1 MKTNKVITQ
10 TSLHSIVEHCFKDM
24 SSKILNLSNGCKH
37 KVVILKFCIYTHSL
51 YSKYTIMIYLLK
63 SKGKKI
69 TKNTSLYIC
78 KHRINKSMVDPR
90 QNQLL
95 CRF

>member
-10 TSLHSIVEHCFKDM
+10 TSLHSIVEHCSEDM
-24 SSKILNLSNGCKH
+24 SAKILNLSNGCKY
-37 KVVILKFCIYTHSL
+37 KVVTLFKIYNYDLSPEIEG
-51 YSKYTIMIYLLK
+51 K
-63 SKGKKI
+63 KKI
-69 TKNTSLYIC
+69 TKNTSLYLC

>member
-24 SSKILNLSNGCKH
+24 SSKILNLSNGCKY
-37 KVVILKFCIYTHSL
+37 KVVILKFWIYTHSL

-63 SKGKKI
+63 SKEKK
-69 TKNTSLYIC
+69 
-78 KHRINKSMVDPR
+78 R
-90 QNQLL
+90 LL
-95 CRF
+95 RTPVCIYVNIE

>member
-24 SSKILNLSNGCKH
+24 SSKILNLSNGCKY

-63 SKGKKI
+63 SKGKK
-69 TKNTSLYIC
+69 
-78 KHRINKSMVDPR
+78 R
-90 QNQLL
+90 LL
-95 CRF
+95 RTPVCIYVNIE

>member
-24 SSKILNLSNGCKH
+24 SSKILNLSNGCKY

-51 YSKYTIMIYLLK
+51 YSKYSIMIYLLK
-63 SKGKKI
+63 SKEEKD
-69 TKNTSLYIC
+69 Y
-78 KHRINKSMVDPR
+78 
-90 QNQLL
+90 
-95 CRF
+95 

>member
-24 SSKILNLSNGCKH
+24 SSKILNLSNGCKY

-51 YSKYTIMIYLLK
+51 FSKYTIMIYLLK
-63 SKGKKI
+63 SKGKKD
-69 TKNTSLYIC
+69 Y
-78 KHRINKSMVDPR
+78 
-90 QNQLL
+90 
-95 CRF
+95 

>member
-10 TSLHSIVEHCFKDM
+10 TSLHSIVEDM
-24 SSKILNLSNGCKH
+24 SSKILNLSNGCKY

-63 SKGKKI
+63 SKEKKD
-69 TKNTSLYIC
+69 Y
-78 KHRINKSMVDPR
+78 
-90 QNQLL
+90 
-95 CRF
+95 

>member
-10 TSLHSIVEHCFKDM
+10 TSLHSIVELCFKDM
-24 SSKILNLSNGCKH
+24 SSKILNLSNGCKY

-63 SKGKKI
+63 SKGKKD
-69 TKNTSLYIC
+69 Y
-78 KHRINKSMVDPR
+78 
-90 QNQLL
+90 
-95 CRF
+95 

>member
-24 SSKILNLSNGCKH
+24 SSKILNLSNGCKY
-37 KVVILKFCIYTHSL
+37 KVVSLKFCIYTHSL

-63 SKGKKI
+63 STEKKD
-69 TKNTSLYIC
+69 Y
-78 KHRINKSMVDPR
+78 
-90 QNQLL
+90 
-95 CRF
+95 